1 MQPYNFLYHSAG
13 EEEDKSWIWF
23 IGGSLLIHVLIFV
36 AVVFFP
42 FSELDTN
49 PLKNREVIQVDLAS
63 IDARAPQPPRP
74 EPSGRTK
81 EAAPEDFAP
90 KAKTPPREPQKTPEE
105 PAVAVKK
112 APAKDFDPSDYVVE
126 KPKPRVKQ
134 SMKKRT
140 FQSEAVHRSAVERV
154 KEKSTD
160 SRPRSVADRIN
171 ALKSEVA
178 GQKRKL
184 SDQSAEKRRTGQG
197 GGGRAV
203 TDMSQIEIYQA
214 EVAVAVKNNWVFSER
229 LAGGK
234 TQGLES
240 RLVIKIMPDGSITD
254 VWYAKRSGNSYL
266 DQSAYKTVMKTDPLP
281 PLPDGYPYYHLML
294 GFTPSGLRR

>member
-1 MQPYNFLYHSAG
+1 MQQYNYLYHST
-13 EEEDKSWIWF
+13 EEEDASWIWF
-23 IGGSLLIHVLIFV
+23 IGGSLIIHVLVFV
-36 AVVFFP
+36 AVIFSP

-49 PLKNREVIQVDLAS
+49 PLKNRQVIEVDMAS
-63 IDARAPQPPRP
+63 IDARVPQPPGP
-74 EPSGRTK
+74 QPTDETK
-81 EAAPEDFAP
+81 QASPEDFAP
-90 KAKTPPREPQKTPEE
+90 EAKAPPEEPQETPEE

-112 APAKDFDPSDYVVE
+112 APAKEFDPSDYVVE
-126 KPKPRVKQ
+126 KPKPKVKQ

-140 FQSEAVHRSAVERV
+140 IQTEAVHRSAVERV
-154 KEKSTD
+154 KEKSEA
-160 SRPRSVADRIN
+160 SRPRSVSDRIN

-178 GQKRKL
+178 GQKHKL
-184 SDQSAEKRRTGQG
+184 SDRAAEKRGQG
-197 GGGRAV
+197 QSGGGSAV
-203 TDMSQIEIYQA
+203 KDMSQIEIYQA
-214 EVAVAVKNNWVFSER
+214 EVAVQIKNNWVFSER

-266 DQSAYKTVMKTDPLP
+266 DQSAHKTVMKSDPLP

>member
-1 MQPYNFLYHSAG
+1 MQQYNYLYHST
-13 EEEDKSWIWF
+13 EEEGASWIVF
-23 IGGSLLIHVLIFV
+23 IVGSLLIHVLVFA

-49 PLKNREVIQVDLAS
+49 PLKNRQVIQVDLAS
-63 IDARAPQPPRP
+63 IDARTPQPPSP
-74 EPSGRTK
+74 EPPDETK

-90 KAKTPPREPQKTPEE
+90 EAKAPPGEPQKTPEE
-105 PAVAVKK
+105 PDVAVKK
-112 APAKDFDPSDYVVE
+112 APAKEFDPSDYVIE
-126 KPKPRVKQ
+126 KPKPKVKQ

-140 FQSEAVHRSAVERV
+140 IRPEAVHRSAVERV
-154 KEKSTD
+154 KEKSQT

-184 SDQSAEKRRTGQG
+184 SDRSAAKQGKGQG
-197 GGGRAV
+197 EGGPAV
-203 TDMSQIEIYQA
+203 TDMSQIEVYQA
-214 EVAVAVKNNWVFSER
+214 EVAVEIKNNWVFSER

-240 RLVIKIMPDGSITD
+240 RLVIKIMPDGSVTD

-266 DQSAYKTVMKTDPLP
+266 DQSAYKTVMKSDPLP

>member
-1 MQPYNFLYHSAG
+1 MQQYEYLYHSA
-13 EEEDKSWIWF
+13 EEEADASWIWF
-23 IGGSLLIHVLIFV
+23 IGGSLIIHLLVFV

-42 FSELDTN
+42 FSETSTN
-49 PLKNREVIQVDLAS
+49 PLKNRQVIQVDMAS
-63 IDARAPQPPRP
+63 IDARAPQPPSP
-74 EPSGRTK
+74 APSDKTK
-81 EAAPEDFAP
+81 QAAPEDFAP
-90 KAKTPPREPQKTPEE
+90 KAKSPPKEPQKAPEK

-112 APAKDFDPSDYVVE
+112 APEKAFDPSDYVVE
-126 KPKPRVKQ
+126 KPKPKVKQ

-140 FQSEAVHRSAVERV
+140 IQTEAVHRSAVERL
-154 KEKSTD
+154 KEKSQA

-184 SDQSAEKRRTGQG
+184 SDHSAEKRG
-197 GGGRAV
+197 GGQKRGGPAV
-203 TDMSQIEIYQA
+203 SDMSQIEVYQA
-214 EVAVAVKNNWVFSER
+214 EVAVAIKNNWVFSER

-234 TQGLES
+234 AQGLES

-266 DQSAYKTVMKTDPLP
+266 DQSAYKTVMKSDPLP